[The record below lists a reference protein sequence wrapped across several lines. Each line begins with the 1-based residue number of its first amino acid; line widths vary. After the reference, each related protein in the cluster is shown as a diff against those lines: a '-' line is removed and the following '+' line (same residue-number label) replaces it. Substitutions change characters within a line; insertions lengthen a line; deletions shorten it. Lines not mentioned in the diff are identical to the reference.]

1 MGVRG
6 SPPDA
11 EVVALV
17 LAGNT
22 EAFGIVIRRYEAGL
36 LRFATRMRGSRD
48 AAADAV
54 AESFVRAYRH
64 LASCR
69 EPTRLRTWLYRIVT
83 NRCKSHLVR
92 RSVAD
97 VPLDDAPPVADPA
110 DTEADLE
117 RADQLLLV
125 ERALAE
131 LSPDKREAFV
141 LKHVEGLS
149 YEEMATVTGERI
161 PTLKMRVRPAWSVVF
176 AAVVATLTLFTAG
189 DQGPELGEHEGIA
202 QFVGRFPEAQSVH
215 VVGTF
220 NDWRPGS
227 IALED
232 QDHDGVWRATVVL
245 PAGTYEYMFVV
256 DGERWVPDHLE
267 ERLVA
272 DNFGRENSIVIVR
285 PARR

>member
-36 LRFATRMRGSRD
+36 LRFATRMLGSRD

-83 NRCKSHLVR
+83 NRCKSHLVS

-97 VPLDDAPPVADPA
+97 RPLDDAPPVADPS
-110 DTEADLE
+110 DNEAALQ
-117 RADQLLLV
+117 RAG
-125 ERALAE
+125 RAR
-131 LSPDKREAFV
+131 PVDRPPKRQC
-141 LKHVEGLS
+141 
-149 YEEMATVTGERI
+149 T
-161 PTLKMRVRPAWSVVF
+161 
-176 AAVVATLTLFTAG
+176 
-189 DQGPELGEHEGIA
+189 D
-202 QFVGRFPEAQSVH
+202 
-215 VVGTF
+215 
-220 NDWRPGS
+220 
-227 IALED
+227 
-232 QDHDGVWRATVVL
+232 
-245 PAGTYEYMFVV
+245 
-256 DGERWVPDHLE
+256 
-267 ERLVA
+267 
-272 DNFGRENSIVIVR
+272 
-285 PARR
+285 

>member
-1 MGVRG
+1 MDVRG
-6 SPPDA
+6 APPDA

-17 LAGNT
+17 LAGDT

-36 LRFATRMRGSRD
+36 LRFATRMLGSRD

-125 ERALAE
+125 ERALAD
-131 LSPDKREAFV
+131 LSPDKREAFDGELAAEAV
-141 LKHVEGLS
+141 PAELRHAVARLAAAAELLAAPPPGPAASLQS
-149 YEEMATVTGERI
+149 RVMAAIRRPAPSRARRVMRWLVTPHAI
-161 PTLKMRVRPAWSVVF
+161 ILRVRPAWSVAF

-189 DQGPELGEHEGIA
+189 DQGPELEEH
-202 QFVGRFPEAQSVH
+202 
-215 VVGTF
+215 
-220 NDWRPGS
+220 
-227 IALED
+227 
-232 QDHDGVWRATVVL
+232 
-245 PAGTYEYMFVV
+245 
-256 DGERWVPDHLE
+256 
-267 ERLVA
+267 
-272 DNFGRENSIVIVR
+272 
-285 PARR
+285 